1 MNGRD
6 DNTELAQNSTLII
19 LITFTA
25 FAIVLGIEAV
35 LLHWERWA
43 LFLLA
48 IGVLSCWGIHVRNNM
63 SHYAKIW
70 TYSILLMTAFFFYGI
85 HESSTFDLAIVMAV
99 LLVFYTLSGIKG
111 LISLCQFT
119 YYATMTYEIVQMFLN
134 GVKFDVLMITRILLH
149 LAMIFMICHFSRA
162 IIDRWSGLLNKSKE
176 EVESL
181 TDSTKRLNDFLA
193 NVSHELRTPV
203 NAIIGLTGIC
213 IDKETNPDI
222 RRDMEEV
229 RDAGHRV
236 SEQIG
241 DILDYS
247 EIDRDDLALNSEDY
261 MLSSVL
267 NDLVTEIR
275 AYETPELELI
285 IDVDPAIP
293 AVMNTDVNK
302 LKKILKALIS
312 NGLKFTQ
319 AGGVY
324 VRITSEPQDYG
335 VNLRIEVTDTGI
347 GMTVEET
354 ERIFESFYQVDSGRT
369 RSGGGLGLG
378 MSIVSGFVSE
388 LGGFMTLSSK
398 PDVGTTVHVS
408 IPQKVIDP
416 SSCMSLK
423 KRDRLCVG
431 AFLHF
436 DKYPHPNVREYYN
449 SMVLNIVSG
458 LGIQMHRVDNPEN
471 LKKLSDS
478 VNLTHLFV
486 AEEEYMD
493 CKELLEE
500 LAKTMIVAVVAD
512 SPFKLP
518 ENSHARILEKP
529 FYCFPV
535 TTILN
540 MDNEDVIVRERMML
554 KGVKTLVV
562 DDEPMNL
569 TVARSIFKRYGM
581 LVTTAASGPES
592 IELCK
597 NMDFDVVFMDHM
609 MRGMDG
615 IEAMKRIK
623 ADAARVN
630 KEIPVIALTA
640 NAMSTAKKMFLDE
653 GFDGFVSKPIEI
665 EELERAIKK
674 ALPKHLIT
682 YENDEVEIEYGED
695 VSASMD
701 SESTVKSAGGY
712 DETDSSDFISILE
725 AAGVD
730 TVSGLHY
737 CQNDKDF
744 YKTLL
749 EQFLT
754 DMRERLDEMNKYRD
768 EKDYANYAILVHSL
782 KSTSKM
788 NGFLELSDGA
798 RELEMAAKENRGDYI
813 EKHHEDVMKELVRIL
828 GVVGTA
834 VRGTGFGDAAEGSGV
849 EADAVTEA
857 EGEDSVYGSEIGE
870 NTSDEDDE
878 ILEFLPEE

>member
-25 FAIVLGIEAV
+25 FAFILITEAL
-35 LLHWERWA
+35 LLHWEKWA
-43 LFLLA
+43 LVL
-48 IGVLSCWGIHVRNNM
+48 IGLGVMACWIIHVRNSM
-63 SHYAKIW
+63 SNYAKIW
-70 TYSILLMTAFFFYGI
+70 VYSVIMMASYFFYGV
-85 HESSTFDLAIVMAV
+85 HDTSTFDLAIVMAV
-99 LLVFYTLSGIKG
+99 LVVFYTMAGIKG

-119 YYATMTYEIVQMFLN
+119 YYATMTYEIIYMITK
-134 GVKFDVLMITRILLH
+134 GVDFDVLMVSRLLLH
-149 LAMIFMICHFSRA
+149 FALIFMICRFSRA
-162 IIDRWSGLLNKSKE
+162 IIDRWTGVLNKSKE
-176 EVESL
+176 EVENL

-213 IDKETNPDI
+213 IEKEGNPDI

-229 RDAGHRV
+229 REAGHRV
-236 SEQIG
+236 SEQIS

-247 EIDRDDLALNSEDY
+247 EIDRDDLAMNYEDY
-261 MLSSVL
+261 MLSSL
-267 NDLVTEIR
+267 LHDLVAEIKV
-275 AYETPELELI
+275 YKTPDIELI

-293 AVMNTDVNK
+293 AVMNSDVSK
-302 LKKILKALIS
+302 LKKIFKALIS
-312 NGLKFTQ
+312 NGLKYTQ
-319 AGGVY
+319 SGGVY

-335 VNLRIEVTDTGI
+335 VNLQIEITDTGI
-347 GMTVEET
+347 GMTEEET

-369 RSGGGLGLG
+369 RAGGGLGLG
-378 MSIVSGFVSE
+378 MSIVSGFVAS
-388 LGGFMTLSSK
+388 LGGFMTVSSK
-398 PDVGTTVHVS
+398 LDVGTTVHVS
-408 IPQKVIDP
+408 LPQKVIDP
-416 SSCMSLK
+416 SSCMSLQR
-423 KRDRLCVG
+423 RDRLCVG

-478 VNLTHLFV
+478 VKLTHLFV
-486 AEEEYMD
+486 AEEEYYAAKD
-493 CKELLEE
+493 ILEE
-500 LAKTMIVAVVAD
+500 LADSVIVAVVAN
-512 SPFKLP
+512 STFKLP

-540 MDNEDVIVRERMML
+540 MDAEESSVHERMML

-581 LVTTAASGPES
+581 IVTTAASGPES
-592 IELCK
+592 IELCRD
-597 NMDFDVVFMDHM
+597 MDFDIVFMDHM

-615 IEAMKRIK
+615 VEAMKRIK
-623 ADAARVN
+623 ADANRDG
-630 KEIPVIALTA
+630 KDIPIIALTA

-665 EELERAIKK
+665 EELERAMKK
-674 ALPKHLIT
+674 ALPKNLIT
-682 YENDEVEIEYGED
+682 YESDGMVI
-695 VSASMD
+695 
-701 SESTVKSAGGY
+701 
-712 DETDSSDFISILE
+712 ETDDYERSRKAAEESKESDVPAEEAESKEQNEAKEPEVRDFVEELK

-730 TVSGLHY
+730 TDTALHY
-737 CQNDKDF
+737 CQEDKEF

-749 EQFLT
+749 EQFVS
-754 DMRERLDEMNKYRD
+754 DMRERLAEMNKYRE
-768 EKDYANYAILVHSL
+768 EKDYDNYAILVHSL

-788 NGFLELSDGA
+788 NGFMQLSDDA
-798 RELEMAAKENRGDYI
+798 RELEMAAKEKRGDYI
-813 EKHHEDVMKELVRIL
+813 EEHHDSTMKELENVLDTVSVI
-828 GVVGTA
+828 VM
-834 VRGTGFGDAAEGSGV
+834 
-849 EADAVTEA
+849 
-857 EGEDSVYGSEIGE
+857 GEDISSDDSE
-870 NTSDEDDE
+870 E
-878 ILEFLPEE
+878 IIEFLPEEN

>member
-25 FAIVLGIEAV
+25 FAFILITEAL
-35 LLHWERWA
+35 LLHWEKWA
-43 LFLLA
+43 LVL
-48 IGVLSCWGIHVRNNM
+48 IGLGVMACWIIHVRNSM
-63 SHYAKIW
+63 SNYAKIW
-70 TYSILLMTAFFFYGI
+70 VYSVIMMASYFFYGV
-85 HESSTFDLAIVMAV
+85 HDTSTFDLAIVMAV
-99 LLVFYTLSGIKG
+99 LVVFYTMAGIKG

-119 YYATMTYEIVQMFLN
+119 YYATMTYEIIYMIIKDVD
-134 GVKFDVLMITRILLH
+134 FDVLMVSRLLLH
-149 LAMIFMICHFSRA
+149 FALIFMICRFSRA
-162 IIDRWSGLLNKSKE
+162 IIDRWTGVLNKSKE
-176 EVESL
+176 EVENL

-213 IDKETNPDI
+213 IEKEGNPDI

-229 RDAGHRV
+229 REAGHRV
-236 SEQIG
+236 SEQIS

-247 EIDRDDLALNSEDY
+247 EIDRDDLAMNYEDY
-261 MLSSVL
+261 MLSSL
-267 NDLVTEIR
+267 LHDLVAEIKV
-275 AYETPELELI
+275 YKTPDIELI

-293 AVMNTDVNK
+293 AVMNSDVSK
-302 LKKILKALIS
+302 LKKIFKALIS
-312 NGLKFTQ
+312 NGLKYTQ
-319 AGGVY
+319 SGGVY

-335 VNLRIEVTDTGI
+335 VNLQIEITDTGI
-347 GMTVEET
+347 GMTEEET

-369 RSGGGLGLG
+369 RAGGGLGLG
-378 MSIVSGFVSE
+378 MSIVSGFVAS
-388 LGGFMTLSSK
+388 LGGFMTVSSK
-398 PDVGTTVHVS
+398 LDVGTTVHVS
-408 IPQKVIDP
+408 LPQKVIDP
-416 SSCMSLK
+416 SSCMSLQR
-423 KRDRLCVG
+423 RDRLCVG

-478 VNLTHLFV
+478 VKLTHLFV
-486 AEEEYMD
+486 AEEEYYAAKD
-493 CKELLEE
+493 ILEE
-500 LAKTMIVAVVAD
+500 LADSVIVAVVAN
-512 SPFKLP
+512 STFKLP

-540 MDNEDVIVRERMML
+540 MDAEESSVHERMML

-581 LVTTAASGPES
+581 IVTTAASGPES
-592 IELCK
+592 IELCRD
-597 NMDFDVVFMDHM
+597 MDFDIVFMDHM

-615 IEAMKRIK
+615 VEAMKRIK
-623 ADAARVN
+623 ADANRDG
-630 KEIPVIALTA
+630 KDIPIIALTA

-665 EELERAIKK
+665 EELERAMKK
-674 ALPKHLIT
+674 ALPKNLIT
-682 YENDEVEIEYGED
+682 YESDGMVI
-695 VSASMD
+695 
-701 SESTVKSAGGY
+701 
-712 DETDSSDFISILE
+712 ETDDYERSRKAAEESKESDVPAEEVVAKEQNEAKEPEVKDFVEELK

-730 TVSGLHY
+730 TDTALHY
-737 CQNDKDF
+737 CQEDKEF

-749 EQFLT
+749 EQFVS
-754 DMRERLDEMNKYRD
+754 DMRERLAEMNKYRE
-768 EKDYANYAILVHSL
+768 EKDYDNYAILVHSL

-788 NGFLELSDGA
+788 NGFMQLSDDA
-798 RELEMAAKENRGDYI
+798 RELEMAAKEKRGDYI
-813 EKHHEDVMKELVRIL
+813 EEHHDSTMKELENVLDTVSVI
-828 GVVGTA
+828 VM
-834 VRGTGFGDAAEGSGV
+834 
-849 EADAVTEA
+849 
-857 EGEDSVYGSEIGE
+857 GEDISSDDSE
-870 NTSDEDDE
+870 E
-878 ILEFLPEE
+878 IIEFLPEEN